1 MGTEYK
7 GYESLID
14 SFKLYQKQTPKGIS
28 LQNKRNK
35 TILLRFKLG
44 NEPKAMSCNCSFTLD
59 GMISALSK
67 ANKVAEKLKQD
78 VSLTE
83 FTEWYDREIKD
94 IGKVEN
100 DLLTFKE
107 VITLIENEFW
117 DGLDKRGNE
126 RDKNDLNCQKS
137 WYDSYGVYFK
147 KISLEKVINWN
158 DIKQEI
164 DLRKIG
170 TNRYKESIRVF
181 KKMARLADNKSIL
194 NKLEK
199 LRTTQTKFRKQQE
212 IDLENFI
219 IWRDKV

>member
-67 ANKVAEKLKQD
+67 AYKVVEKLKED
-78 VSLTE
+78 ISLTE
-83 FTEWYDREIKD
+83 FQEWYDREIKD

-100 DLLTFKE
+100 DLLTFKKAIE
-107 VITLIENEFW
+107 LIEDEFW
-117 DGLDKRGNE
+117 EGLDKRGNRRH
-126 RDKNDLNCQKS
+126 RDDSNCQKS

-147 KISLEKVINWN
+147 KLPLDKILNWD

-181 KKMARLADNKSIL
+181 
-194 NKLEK
+194 
-199 LRTTQTKFRKQQE
+199 
-212 IDLENFI
+212 
-219 IWRDKV
+219 